1 MNRRKVGF
9 ILIGAGVIL
18 ALTVGLVV
26 YLEVAESEQLRAT
39 QAKRWVAVASTDIPE
54 RSVIGGEQVMLVQ
67 VPDAVV
73 PPGAASY
80 LPDSGLS
87 VEDVEARKQGLVGRV
102 RDQFTPTRIF
112 KGEVINTERLG
123 REAGKNTPSYDIPAG
138 KVAFVFPMKVN
149 GGSPANERLQLA
161 FLNAIRPG
169 DFLDI
174 YFTSLEIPRGLTQD
188 QEERAR
194 SAEAANYLHTRR
206 MMQQLKV
213 TNVGYYPETSGR
225 GSDTP
230 REDRFLTFEVTP
242 DEALQLKWLKD
253 VATMAGNLEFVLR
266 SPLDTQP
273 LPQTEVNFDLMRSQ
287 FNFGAGR

>member
-18 ALTVGLVV
+18 ALTVGIVV
-26 YLEVAESEQLRAT
+26 YLEVADSEQLRAT
-39 QAKRWVAVASTDIPE
+39 QAKRWVAVASMDIPE

-80 LPDSGLS
+80 LPESGIS
-87 VEDVEARKQGLVGRV
+87 VDDVDARKQNIVGRV

-123 REAGKNTPSYDIPAG
+123 REAGKNTPSYDLPAG

-194 SAEAANYLHTRR
+194 SSDAATYLHTRR

-213 TNVGYYPETSGR
+213 INVGYFPETGGR
-225 GSDTP
+225 SSDTP

-253 VATMAGNLEFVLR
+253 VATLAGNLEFALR